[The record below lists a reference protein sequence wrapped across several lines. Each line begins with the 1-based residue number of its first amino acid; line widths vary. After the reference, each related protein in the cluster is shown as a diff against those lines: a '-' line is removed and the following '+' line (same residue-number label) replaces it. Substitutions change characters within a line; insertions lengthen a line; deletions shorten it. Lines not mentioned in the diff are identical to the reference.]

1 MVKKE
6 LQEKVET
13 AKGEIQKEVELLK
26 AKLTKDVEAVKTSLA
41 AESIAFGELTKAMYA
56 FYYAVSKLEEDAY
69 VPSLAETR
77 DDEMGAAAYHL
88 SRIDE
93 SCEAHYRLFWHEL
106 HAVRQTC
113 EVAQSDTEKIGLFR
127 ISSGWTAGSSA
138 GASPAKRT
146 LDARGVNRLVRAGCG
161 RMRQSALQDNANN
174 DESNSTL

>member
-1 MVKKE
+1 LVKKE

-13 AKGEIQKEVELLK
+13 AKGEIQKGVELLK

-77 DDEMGAAAYHL
+77 DDEIGAAAYHL

-113 EVAQSDTEKIGLFR
+113 EVAQSDTEKIAYWLRRKSAILQHQKKFEDCF
-127 ISSGWTAGSSA
+127 SKHHLTQNADDTA
-138 GASPAKRT
+138 
-146 LDARGVNRLVRAGCG
+146 
-161 RMRQSALQDNANN
+161 
-174 DESNSTL
+174 